1 MPVMKANTLRNNLHR
16 KLFALNMKHIKK
28 MGAGTVNNVKK
39 IAEIAEFFFFFFFG
53 GGLLLRRPHFTGDCE
68 GLCTLF

>member
-39 IAEIAEFFFFFFFG
+39 IAEIAEFFFFFFFWG
-53 GGLLLRRPHFTGDCE
+53 GIVAQKTSLHR
-68 GLCTLF
+68 